1 MNVYGI
7 VFQNKGKVYYFD
19 GLNIN
24 YEINDNVIVET
35 EKGLQYGKITSKID
49 KSSAVLENHDLK
61 HIIRKASDNDNK
73 EYLDN
78 LKNAEKAL
86 QKAKSIASS
95 LDLKMN
101 FIDASY
107 TFDKQQ
113 LTFNFYADS
122 RIDFRELAKK
132 LASLYHTRI
141 DLRHI
146 GARDRAC
153 NVAGIGV
160 CGKEICCARFLK
172 SFDTVTMNM
181 AKNQNLSLN
190 PSKINGVCGRLLCC
204 LKYENDNYN
213 EYKKGLPDVG
223 NKVKI
228 DEGEGKVISVD
239 VFDRTYKV
247 LLNETNEIILVDGK
261 NESKK

>member
-141 DLRHI
+141 DLRQI

-181 AKNQNLSLN
+181 AKNQNLALN

-204 LKYENDNYN
+204 LAFEDE
-213 EYKKGLPDVG
+213 EYTRCGYGMPSVG
-223 NKVKI
+223 QKVKTKN
-228 DEGEGKVISVD
+228 GMGNVISVD
-239 VFDRTYKV
+239 ILNRRYKV
-247 LLNETNEIILVDGK
+247 IVNDEIEEVILD
-261 NESKK
+261 EQSK